1 MPDFGRKGVFMKC
14 RKIISLSMGIIVL
27 AGLLAGC
34 AGDTEKAADTNK
46 EEIPSA
52 ASAETETSQ
61 APENENGGYVIAN
74 APKCIGISWW
84 DRMDEGNKKFMETT
98 GNEVYQTGPAG
109 AGDAAVQVS
118 SIEDAIATKV
128 DAITIIP
135 YDPDSV
141 ETTLAKARE
150 QGTVVISHEAE
161 NLKNVDYDIEAFVN
175 KEYGAHLMDILAEEM
190 GEEGE
195 YCIMVGALTMASH
208 QQWTEGA
215 VERQK
220 EAYPNMNLVTDPVE
234 GPTTDAAYA
243 AAKEVIAK
251 YPAVK
256 GFIGWDMVDPPGIA
270 MAVEEANK
278 AGEIAV
284 TGTCLVSACADYIT
298 NGTIKTISFW
308 DPSDAGQ
315 AMCSLAV
322 KVLDGEEIKD
332 GMDLGVPG
340 FEKCTV
346 KENIVYGTAWIDVTR
361 ENMEEYNF

>member
-1 MPDFGRKGVFMKC
+1 MKQ
-14 RKIISLSMGIIVL
+14 KKWV
-27 AGLLAGC
+27 ALLAGTALLTAML
-34 AGDTEKAADTNK
+34 AGCGGSSASSDTTAATENTGGSETSEAADTT
-46 EEIPSA
+46 A
-52 ASAETETSQ
+52 ASTEKKES
-61 APENENGGYVIAN
+61 YVIAN

-84 DRMDEGNKKFMETT
+84 DRMQVGNDLFMEKT

-118 SIEDAIATKV
+118 SIEDAIAAGA
-128 DAITIIP
+128 DAITVIP
-135 YDPDSV
+135 FDPDSV

-150 QGTVVISHEAE
+150 QGVVVISHEAE
-161 NLKNVDYDIEAFVN
+161 NLKNVDYDLEAFVN
-175 KEYGAHLMDILAEEM
+175 KEYGAHVMDLLAAEM

-215 VERQK
+215 LERQK
-220 EAYPNMNLVTDPVE
+220 EAYPNMKLVTDPVE

-243 AAKEVIAK
+243 TAKEVIAK
-251 YPAVK
+251 YPSVK

-278 AGEIAV
+278 AGDIAV
-284 TGTCLVSACADYIT
+284 TGTCLVSACSDYLT

-315 AMCSLAV
+315 AMDALAV
-322 KVLDGEEIKD
+322 KVLNGEEITD
-332 GMDLGVPG
+332 GLDLGVPG
-340 FEKCTV
+340 FEECTLNG
-346 KENIVYGTAWIDVTR
+346 NIIYGKAWVDVTKD
-361 ENMEEYNF
+361 NMADYNF